1 MIFNDKHLIK
11 QVDNLRLEVIQ
22 LKSIIQTQQTMTDAL
37 VKLVKARYGVKQDGT
52 PKKKPGRKLKVA
64 V

>member
-22 LKSIIQTQQTMTDAL
+22 LKSIIQHQQTMTDAL
-37 VKLVKARYGVKQDGT
+37 MKLVKAKYGVKIDGT

>member
-1 MIFNDKHLIK
+1 MLFNDKK
-11 QVDNLRLEVIQ
+11 VFQQVDDLRLEVIH